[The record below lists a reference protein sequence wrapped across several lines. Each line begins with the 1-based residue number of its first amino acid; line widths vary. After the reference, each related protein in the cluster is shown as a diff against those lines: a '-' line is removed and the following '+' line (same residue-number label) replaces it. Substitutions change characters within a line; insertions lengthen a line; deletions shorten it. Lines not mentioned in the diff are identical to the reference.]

1 MKKKKQE
8 CYSTPFLRTFKMHIS
23 YTLLMDTFI
32 VVKVKTKHDKK
43 LILSTFSMEATF
55 GEEDQRDGAWR
66 FSLIKDTEN

>member
-8 CYSTPFLRTFKMHIS
+8 CYSTPFLCTFKMHIS
-23 YTLLMDTFI
+23 YTLLMDTFM

-43 LILSTFSMEATF
+43 LILSTLSMEATF